1 MRKVKKIKETQ
12 EFSTVMF
19 VVRKLINEEIVPI
32 FEYYKDV
39 HMYTEIT
46 QSERENDI
54 NHNRG
59 S

>member
-1 MRKVKKIKETQ
+1 MRMVKKFKDTQ
-12 EFSTVMF
+12 ELSTVMF

-46 QSERENDI
+46 QNERGNDI
-54 NHNRG
+54 NHNRE